1 MKITAVYYVE
11 NSGPFH
17 TYTLDVCDVSDER
30 FVDKDRFEN
39 ILWEIFEQERKEQE
53 YPKPSSDVV
62 FLYTENI
69 GSTNVAAQ
77 LFGE

>member
-17 TYTLDVCDVSDER
+17 TYTLDVCDVNDER
-30 FVDKDRFEN
+30 FVDDDKFED
-39 ILWEIFEQERKEQE
+39 ILWEIFDQKRQAQE

-62 FLYTENI
+62 FLYTEDVR
-69 GSTNVAAQ
+69 STNIVAQ
-77 LFGE
+77 LFGK